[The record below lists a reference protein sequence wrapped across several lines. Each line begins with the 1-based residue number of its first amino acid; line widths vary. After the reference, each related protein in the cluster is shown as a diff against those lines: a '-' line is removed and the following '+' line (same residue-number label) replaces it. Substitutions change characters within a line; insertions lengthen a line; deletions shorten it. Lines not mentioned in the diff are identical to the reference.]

1 MPCLSTGRNRGRR
14 YGPFLHLFQCCV
26 FSLFSLFSNSWGDR
40 RFLPSNSRALY
51 SPQIWNR
58 FLSSH
63 SFFFFLAGEISLA
76 IRTLCRFDDT
86 GDSPPP
92 TWLVLSMN
100 DGKFLPRRVE
110 QTLMSV
116 QHSFPP
122 PVCFVCYQIERLF
135 LPPKE
140 TQFFLRLCSFKISIP
155 SLWRTGGEAA
165 CDCFY
170 RSQKLGAS
178 SPFLLVLGLLSA
190 KRGRG
195 GKRPEGK
202 MRRGSAGGS
211 EGGEE
216 RRKRI

>member
-100 DGKFLPRRVE
+100 DGKFLPRRAE

-122 PVCFVCYQIERLF
+122 CL
-135 LPPKE
+135 
-140 TQFFLRLCSFKISIP
+140 LRLLSNRTSFP
-155 SLWRTGGEAA
+155 
-165 CDCFY
+165 
-170 RSQKLGAS
+170 
-178 SPFLLVLGLLSA
+178 SA
-190 KRGRG
+190 KRNPVFSPIVQLQDLDSITVEDGGRG
-195 GKRPEGK
+195 GL
-202 MRRGSAGGS
+202 
-211 EGGEE
+211 
-216 RRKRI
+216 